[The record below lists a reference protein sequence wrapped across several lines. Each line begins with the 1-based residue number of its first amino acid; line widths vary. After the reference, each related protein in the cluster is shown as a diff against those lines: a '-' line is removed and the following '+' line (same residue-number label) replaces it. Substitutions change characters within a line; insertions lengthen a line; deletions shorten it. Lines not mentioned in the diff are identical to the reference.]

1 MRTIDEEAA
10 LILSDPASSEQL
22 RRLAEAVVERADLP
36 TIEDMQGQVSLAE
49 DAMSKAE
56 SECAEAKTRA
66 EDLQRDLEADK
77 RQSAAMRQMLEGA
90 SDLLSKSHHTGAIE
104 WRGRYLA
111 WQASQRG

>member
-1 MRTIDEEAA
+1 MRTVDEEAA

-22 RRLAEAVVERADLP
+22 RRLATAVVDHECDCSDAHDDCASQDELS
-36 TIEDMQGQVSLAE
+36 EAESALE
-49 DAMSKAE
+49 DA
-56 SECAEAKTRA
+56 EARA
-66 EDLQRDLEADK
+66 EGLQRDLEADK

-104 WRGRYLA
+104 WRSQYLA

>member
-22 RRLAEAVVERADLP
+22 RRLATAVVDHECDCSDVHEGCASPDDLS
-36 TIEDMQGQVSLAE
+36 EAESALE
-49 DAMSKAE
+49 DAN
-56 SECAEAKTRA
+56 TRA
-66 EDLQRDLEADK
+66 EGLRRDLEADK
-77 RQSAAMRQMLEGA
+77 RQSATMRQMLEGA

-104 WRGRYLA
+104 WRSQYLA